1 MVLDDYYLEAV
12 REDFALNDLV
22 ELRSLAPRLHRSEH
36 ERDDHKSGAVAQ
48 DTFSF

>member
-12 REDFALNDLV
+12 SQNFALDDLV
-22 ELRSLAPRLHRSEH
+22 ELRSLAPRLYRSEQRD
-36 ERDDHKSGAVAQ
+36 ERESGAVTQ

>member
-1 MVLDDYYLEAV
+1 MILDDYYLETI

-36 ERDDHKSGAVAQ
+36 ERDERNSGAVTQ

>member
-1 MVLDDYYLEAV
+1 MVLYNYHFEAV
-12 REDFALNDLV
+12 SEDLALNDLV

-36 ERDDHKSGAVAQ
+36 QRGEHKSGAVTQ